1 MSPSVTEILMSP
13 EIATDLLET
22 NKMNRKV
29 RQDWVDYLAL
39 EMAEGRWHINGDT
52 FKVDATGVLADGQH
66 RCLAVI
72 KANYSYPAILVE
84 DIEPEARLTMDDPM
98 RRKFA
103 DDLVMN
109 GRGPNANLKEA
120 VLRKILVWQDVKGF
134 AASSAR
140 TGRARLAGE
149 FPKYRDEI
157 DDAMALA
164 FSHHKTPLGDS
175 VGTFIAWLLLRNAPA
190 DVVHK
195 FFSILA
201 IGSQSKDD
209 RVVVALRDRI
219 LTLKADPMSG
229 YRGARTPLVI
239 WLTIRGWNAWVTG
252 ANTTFGMPRGRKLEN
267 PFPQPARLERGK

>member
-1 MSPSVTEILMSP
+1 MSPSVQEIVLTPALAM
-13 EIATDLLET
+13 TLLDT

-52 FKVDATGVLADGQH
+52 IKVDATGILADGQH
-66 RCLAVI
+66 RCMAVI
-72 KANYSYPAILVE
+72 KANFSYPAIMVF

-120 VLRKILVWQDVKGF
+120 VLRKILTWQDVKGF
-134 AASSAR
+134 AGSR
-140 TGRARLAGE
+140 ERVGRARLAGE
-149 FPKYRDEI
+149 YPKYREEI
-157 DDAMALA
+157 DIASALA
-164 FSHHKTPLGDS
+164 FQHHKTPLGDS
-175 VGTFIAWLLLRNAPA
+175 IGTFIAWLFLRNAPA

-201 IGSQSKDD
+201 IGSQDKED
-209 RVVVALRDRI
+209 RIVVALRDRI
-219 LTLKADPMSG
+219 LTLKADPMMG

-239 WLTIRGWNAWVTG
+239 WLTIRGWNAWLTG
-252 ANTTFGMPRGRKLEN
+252 QNTTYSMPRGRKLEN
-267 PFPQPARLERGK
+267 PFPQPATLKVGK